1 MNFRRHPPQGFIGFQ
16 IAPMVDV
23 LLVLVCF
30 FLVTW
35 GLARWETDIEVK
47 LPVAKKGSDD
57 TSFRDLLI
65 INIVKDG
72 SLIVHR
78 QTVAAP
84 TLLERLR
91 ALAKLNP
98 DQAVIVRGDE
108 AVPYRHIVEVLDLCR
123 EAGVW
128 NVAFATSKPE

>member
-1 MNFRRHPPQGFIGFQ
+1 MNFRRHVPQGFIGFQ
-16 IAPMVDV
+16 IAPLVDV

-47 LPVAKKGSDD
+47 LPVAREGNDE

-65 INIVKDG
+65 INIVRDG
-72 SLIVHR
+72 NLIVHR
-78 QTVAAP
+78 QPVAP
-84 TLLERLR
+84 PMLLERLQ

-98 DQAVIVRGDE
+98 DQAVIIRGDE

-123 EAGVW
+123 RAGVW
-128 NVAFATSKPE
+128 NVAFATAKPE

>member
-1 MNFRRHPPQGFIGFQ
+1 MNFRKHPPQGFIGFQ
-16 IAPMVDV
+16 IAPLVDV
-23 LLVLVCF
+23 LLVLICF

-47 LPVAKKGSDD
+47 LPVAKQASDD

-65 INIVKDG
+65 INIVRDG

-78 QTVAAP
+78 QPVP
-84 TLLERLR
+84 PPRLLERLTELSR
-91 ALAKLNP
+91 LNP

-123 EAGVW
+123 QAGIW